1 MHNLMSLVPIPNQT
15 GEGENEWQ
23 VEVQRKHWY
32 MIGIECFKANIKWHF
47 KIKQSSRFRP
57 SIRMWQGGSENVSHV
72 HSWPATN
79 LNVWFESVWETRQH
93 TAGRRFIQ
101 VLVLSWLLHLSDLF
115 KTRSKSPFCLLSFL
129 TGARDQRPDDRVARW
144 CCAHTHTSQIS
155 SYCYMQ
161 AQNTHRY
168 LHAHKDTNRHG
179 RWLQDQTKVGS
190 VSLFN
195 LSVKSLHG
203 TECSC
208 YCSSTPCL
216 LPPSPP
222 PHPPPARLIN
232 AALRCSEKMMSP
244 KPVLSLCF

>member
-1 MHNLMSLVPIPNQT
+1 
-15 GEGENEWQ
+15 
-23 VEVQRKHWY
+23 
-32 MIGIECFKANIKWHF
+32 
-47 KIKQSSRFRP
+47 
-57 SIRMWQGGSENVSHV
+57 
-72 HSWPATN
+72 
-79 LNVWFESVWETRQH
+79 
-93 TAGRRFIQ
+93 
-101 VLVLSWLLHLSDLF
+101 
-115 KTRSKSPFCLLSFL
+115 
-129 TGARDQRPDDRVARW
+129 
-144 CCAHTHTSQIS
+144 
-155 SYCYMQ
+155 MQ

-244 KPVLSLCF
+244 KLVLSLCFLIKENSKTPSVTFTTHTLYQQVKKKLGLHLKKEKYKSDHFLIDFLFPAR